1 MAEPTQPLL
10 NDSNSSPPRSLD
22 DTIESYIGSFGW
34 AQFLQ
39 ATLVSFSG
47 VFDAQQ
53 TFISVFTDFEP
64 KWHCTES
71 FCHDSISNICI
82 LPKTSWSWDFPPH
95 VSVISEWGLQCSGS
109 FVKGL
114 PESSFFVGCLIGGL
128 ILSTLADSSLG
139 RKNML
144 FLSCLLMSIS
154 TMLTVF
160 SPNIWVYAF
169 LRFVN
174 GFGRATIGTCALVL
188 STELVGKRWRG
199 RVGIMSFFG
208 FMLGFLSL
216 PAMAYMNRGNSWRI
230 LYIWTSVPTII
241 YCVLVRYFVC
251 ESPRWLFVR
260 GRREEAISILKRV
273 ASIPMSDGTMSFSS
287 LPTEEED
294 EKPSVNI
301 YAAMKVLVEKRW
313 ALRRLTA
320 VMAVAFGIGLVY
332 YGMPLALSNLD
343 FNVYMSAAF
352 NALMDLPANLI
363 TLFLVDKLSRRNAL
377 IGFTA
382 LGGVSSVLI
391 FALPNMRIGS
401 HGTLQLVLELISYF
415 CACSAFNIEMIYTIE
430 LFPTCVRN
438 SAIAMT
444 RQALVLGGVFSPI
457 MVAAGRKNGFWSFG
471 LFGLAIG
478 LLGLFAVAL
487 PETRGS
493 DLCDTM
499 DEEECKDRQECA
511 GDRFAG
517 LFLPDSALSGGLP
530 FTPCSALPSTTV
542 FMLQTHGSTSQSR
555 IPMGLLLTSQI
566 HLHLSLAVFLGSPWC
581 QHLVQVSS
589 SSPSLLSTLHLKPTF
604 LLGGNLALRME
615 AAGFLAIGPL
625 DLLFSGDSPYRLSP
639 PPFTSTHKPSPPP
652 SPSVLV
658 LKHLLHLRESDSF
671 CHATP
676 PHVSSTPVDRRSPA
690 FLLSPNQ
697 NRSFTWRYIELD
709 NPTYRR
715 RCSVH
720 FELSHKV
727 MRLGLVDPTVLDDLC
742 NGFRFDGI
750 PRCGLGINVTQSD
763 YLSSFWHCHEACFDA
778 FEFFSEFAV
787 NLS

>member
-1 MAEPTQPLL
+1 MAESTRPLL
-10 NDSNSSPPRSLD
+10 TDSNSPPPRSLD
-22 DTIESYIGSFGW
+22 DTIERYIGSFGW

-64 KWHCTES
+64 TWHCTES
-71 FCHDSISNICI
+71 DSFCHQSVSNICI
-82 LPKTSWSWDFPPH
+82 LPKTAWSWDYSPH
-95 VSVISEWGLQCSGS
+95 VSVISEWGLQCAGS

-160 SPNIWVYAF
+160 SPNIWVYAL

-188 STELVGKRWRG
+188 STELVGKKWRG

-216 PAMAYMNRGNSWRI
+216 PVMAYINRGNSWRI

-241 YCVLVRYFVC
+241 YCVLVRFFVC

-273 ASIPMSDGTMSFSS
+273 ASNGGAISMSFSS
-287 LPTEEED
+287 LPFQEEEEKD
-294 EKPSVNI
+294 EKPSVNNV

-313 ALRRLTA
+313 ALKRLSA

-343 FNVYMSAAF
+343 FNVYLSAAF

-377 IGFTA
+377 IAFTA

-391 FALPNMRIGS
+391 FALQNMRIGN
-401 HGTLQLVLELISYF
+401 HGALQLTLELISYF
-415 CACSAFNIEMIYTIE
+415 SACSAFNMEMIYTIE

-438 SAIAMT
+438 SAIALT

-478 LLGLFAVAL
+478 LLGLFAVGL

-499 DEEECKDRQECA
+499 DEEECKD
-511 GDRFAG
+511 
-517 LFLPDSALSGGLP
+517 
-530 FTPCSALPSTTV
+530 
-542 FMLQTHGSTSQSR
+542 
-555 IPMGLLLTSQI
+555 
-566 HLHLSLAVFLGSPWC
+566 
-581 QHLVQVSS
+581 
-589 SSPSLLSTLHLKPTF
+589 
-604 LLGGNLALRME
+604 LRSNNN
-615 AAGFLAIGPL
+615 IIN
-625 DLLFSGDSPYRLSP
+625 
-639 PPFTSTHKPSPPP
+639 
-652 SPSVLV
+652 SVI
-658 LKHLLHLRESDSF
+658 
-671 CHATP
+671 A
-676 PHVSSTPVDRRSPA
+676 
-690 FLLSPNQ
+690 
-697 NRSFTWRYIELD
+697 
-709 NPTYRR
+709 
-715 RCSVH
+715 
-720 FELSHKV
+720 
-727 MRLGLVDPTVLDDLC
+727 
-742 NGFRFDGI
+742 
-750 PRCGLGINVTQSD
+750 
-763 YLSSFWHCHEACFDA
+763 
-778 FEFFSEFAV
+778 
-787 NLS
+787 

>member
-1 MAEPTQPLL
+1 MAESTQPLL
-10 NDSNSSPPRSLD
+10 TDSSSPPPRTLD
-22 DTIESYIGSFGW
+22 DTIERYIGSFGW
-34 AQFLQ
+34 GQFLQ

-53 TFISVFTDFEP
+53 TFISIFTDFEP
-64 KWHCTES
+64 TWHCTES
-71 FCHDSISNICI
+71 DSFCHQSVSNICI
-82 LPKTSWSWDFPPH
+82 LPKTAWSWDFSPH
-95 VSVISEWGLQCSGS
+95 VSVISEWGLQCAGS

-144 FLSCLLMSIS
+144 FLSCLVMSIS

-188 STELVGKRWRG
+188 STELVGKKWRG

-216 PAMAYMNRGNSWRI
+216 PIMAYINRGNSWRV
-230 LYIWTSVPTII
+230 LYIWTSIPTII
-241 YCVLVRYFVC
+241 YCFLVRFFVC

-273 ASIPMSDGTMSFSS
+273 ASTDGGALISMSFSS
-287 LPTEEED
+287 LPSQEEE

-301 YAAMKVLVEKRW
+301 YAAMKVLLGKRW
-313 ALRRLTA
+313 ALKRLSA

-343 FNVYMSAAF
+343 FNVYLSAAF

-391 FALPNMRIGS
+391 FALQNMRIGN
-401 HGTLQLVLELISYF
+401 HGGLQLGLELISYF
-415 CACSAFNIEMIYTIE
+415 SACSAFNMELIYTIE

-444 RQALVLGGVFSPI
+444 RQALVLGGVFSPV

-478 LLGLFAVAL
+478 LLGLFVVGL

-499 DEEECKDRQECA
+499 DEEECKDRRNSNDIA
-511 GDRFAG
+511 
-517 LFLPDSALSGGLP
+517 
-530 FTPCSALPSTTV
+530 
-542 FMLQTHGSTSQSR
+542 
-555 IPMGLLLTSQI
+555 
-566 HLHLSLAVFLGSPWC
+566 
-581 QHLVQVSS
+581 SS
-589 SSPSLLSTLHLKPTF
+589 VIS
-604 LLGGNLALRME
+604 
-615 AAGFLAIGPL
+615 
-625 DLLFSGDSPYRLSP
+625 
-639 PPFTSTHKPSPPP
+639 
-652 SPSVLV
+652 
-658 LKHLLHLRESDSF
+658 
-671 CHATP
+671 
-676 PHVSSTPVDRRSPA
+676 
-690 FLLSPNQ
+690 
-697 NRSFTWRYIELD
+697 
-709 NPTYRR
+709 
-715 RCSVH
+715 
-720 FELSHKV
+720 
-727 MRLGLVDPTVLDDLC
+727 
-742 NGFRFDGI
+742 
-750 PRCGLGINVTQSD
+750 
-763 YLSSFWHCHEACFDA
+763 
-778 FEFFSEFAV
+778 
-787 NLS
+787 

>member
-22 DTIESYIGSFGW
+22 DTIERYIGSFGW

-287 LPTEEED
+287 LPTEEEED

-391 FALPNMRIGS
+391 FALQNMRIGS
-401 HGTLQLVLELISYF
+401 HGALQLVLELISYF

-499 DEEECKDRQECA
+499 DEEECKDRQ
-511 GDRFAG
+511 GNSD
-517 LFLPDSALSGGLP
+517 
-530 FTPCSALPSTTV
+530 
-542 FMLQTHGSTSQSR
+542 
-555 IPMGLLLTSQI
+555 II
-566 HLHLSLAVFLGSPWC
+566 
-581 QHLVQVSS
+581 SS
-589 SSPSLLSTLHLKPTF
+589 VI
-604 LLGGNLALRME
+604 A
-615 AAGFLAIGPL
+615 
-625 DLLFSGDSPYRLSP
+625 
-639 PPFTSTHKPSPPP
+639 
-652 SPSVLV
+652 
-658 LKHLLHLRESDSF
+658 
-671 CHATP
+671 
-676 PHVSSTPVDRRSPA
+676 
-690 FLLSPNQ
+690 
-697 NRSFTWRYIELD
+697 
-709 NPTYRR
+709 
-715 RCSVH
+715 
-720 FELSHKV
+720 
-727 MRLGLVDPTVLDDLC
+727 
-742 NGFRFDGI
+742 
-750 PRCGLGINVTQSD
+750 
-763 YLSSFWHCHEACFDA
+763 
-778 FEFFSEFAV
+778 
-787 NLS
+787 

>member
-1 MAEPTQPLL
+1 MSESTRPLL
-10 NDSNSSPPRSLD
+10 TDSSLPRPRSLD

-64 KWHCTES
+64 TWHCIES
-71 FCHDSISNICI
+71 DSICHQAISNICI
-82 LPKTSWSWDFPPH
+82 LPKTAWSWDFSPH
-95 VSVISEWGLQCSGS
+95 VSVISEWSLQCAGS

-128 ILSTLADSSLG
+128 VLSTLADSSLG

-144 FLSCLLMSIS
+144 FLSCLLMSLS

-160 SPNIWVYAF
+160 SPNIWVYAL

-188 STELVGKRWRG
+188 STELVGKKWRG

-216 PAMAYMNRGNSWRI
+216 PMMAYINRGNSWRI
-230 LYIWTSVPTII
+230 LYIWTSIPTII
-241 YCVLVRYFVC
+241 YCVLVRFFVC

-273 ASIPMSDGTMSFSS
+273 ASIPSSDVNNGGAISMSFSS
-287 LPTEEED
+287 LPFEEDEDED
-294 EKPSVNI
+294 EKPSSVNI
-301 YAAMKVLVEKRW
+301 YAAMKVLVQKRW
-313 ALRRLTA
+313 ALKRLSA

-343 FNVYMSAAF
+343 FNIYISAAF

-391 FALPNMRIGS
+391 FALQKMRIGN
-401 HGTLQLVLELISYF
+401 HGELQLALELISYF
-415 CACSAFNIEMIYTIE
+415 SACSAFNMEMIYTIE

-438 SAIAMT
+438 SAIAMA

-478 LLGLFAVAL
+478 LLGLFAVGL

-499 DEEECKDRQECA
+499 DEEECKDRRSNNDIA
-511 GDRFAG
+511 
-517 LFLPDSALSGGLP
+517 
-530 FTPCSALPSTTV
+530 
-542 FMLQTHGSTSQSR
+542 
-555 IPMGLLLTSQI
+555 
-566 HLHLSLAVFLGSPWC
+566 
-581 QHLVQVSS
+581 
-589 SSPSLLSTLHLKPTF
+589 
-604 LLGGNLALRME
+604 N
-615 AAGFLAIGPL
+615 
-625 DLLFSGDSPYRLSP
+625 
-639 PPFTSTHKPSPPP
+639 
-652 SPSVLV
+652 SVI
-658 LKHLLHLRESDSF
+658 
-671 CHATP
+671 A
-676 PHVSSTPVDRRSPA
+676 
-690 FLLSPNQ
+690 
-697 NRSFTWRYIELD
+697 
-709 NPTYRR
+709 
-715 RCSVH
+715 
-720 FELSHKV
+720 
-727 MRLGLVDPTVLDDLC
+727 
-742 NGFRFDGI
+742 
-750 PRCGLGINVTQSD
+750 
-763 YLSSFWHCHEACFDA
+763 
-778 FEFFSEFAV
+778 
-787 NLS
+787 

>member
-1 MAEPTQPLL
+1 MAEPTRPLL
-10 NDSNSSPPRSLD
+10 TDSNSLPPRSLD
-22 DTIESYIGSFGW
+22 ETIERYIGSFGW

-64 KWHCTES
+64 TWHCTES
-71 FCHDSISNICI
+71 DSFCHDSVSNICI
-82 LPKTSWSWDFPPH
+82 LPKTAWSWNLSPH
-95 VSVISEWGLQCSGS
+95 VSVISEWSLQCAGS

-128 ILSTLADSSLG
+128 VLSTLADSSMG

-144 FLSCLLMSIS
+144 FLSCLIMSIS

-174 GFGRATIGTCALVL
+174 GVGRATVGTCALVL
-188 STELVGKRWRG
+188 STELVGKKWRG

-216 PAMAYMNRGNSWRI
+216 PAMAYINRGNSWRI
-230 LYIWTSVPTII
+230 LYIWTSVPTMV
-241 YCVLVRYFVC
+241 YCVMVRFFVC

-273 ASIPMSDGTMSFSS
+273 ASSDVTMS
-287 LPTEEED
+287 LPFEEQENID

-313 ALRRLTA
+313 ALKRVST

-363 TLFLVDKLSRRNAL
+363 TLFLVDKLSRKNAL

-382 LGGVSSVLI
+382 LGGISSVLI
-391 FALPNMRIGS
+391 FALQNMRIKN
-401 HGTLQLVLELISYF
+401 HGALQLVLELMSYF
-415 CACSAFNIEMIYTIE
+415 CACSAFNMEMIYTIE

-438 SAIAMT
+438 SAIAMA

-457 MVAAGRKNGFWSFG
+457 MVAAGRKNGVWSFG

-478 LLGLFAVAL
+478 LLGLFTVGL

-499 DEEECKDRQECA
+499 DEEECR
-511 GDRFAG
+511 
-517 LFLPDSALSGGLP
+517 
-530 FTPCSALPSTTV
+530 
-542 FMLQTHGSTSQSR
+542 
-555 IPMGLLLTSQI
+555 
-566 HLHLSLAVFLGSPWC
+566 
-581 QHLVQVSS
+581 
-589 SSPSLLSTLHLKPTF
+589 
-604 LLGGNLALRME
+604 
-615 AAGFLAIGPL
+615 
-625 DLLFSGDSPYRLSP
+625 
-639 PPFTSTHKPSPPP
+639 
-652 SPSVLV
+652 
-658 LKHLLHLRESDSF
+658 
-671 CHATP
+671 
-676 PHVSSTPVDRRSPA
+676 DRRSNNDMA
-690 FLLSPNQ
+690 S
-697 NRSFTWRYIELD
+697 
-709 NPTYRR
+709 
-715 RCSVH
+715 SV
-720 FELSHKV
+720 
-727 MRLGLVDPTVLDDLC
+727 
-742 NGFRFDGI
+742 I
-750 PRCGLGINVTQSD
+750 
-763 YLSSFWHCHEACFDA
+763 A
-778 FEFFSEFAV
+778 
-787 NLS
+787 

>member
-10 NDSNSSPPRSLD
+10 IDPNSPPRRSLD
-22 DTIESYIGSFGW
+22 DTIETYIGTFGW

-39 ATLVSFSG
+39 AALVSFSG

-64 KWHCTES
+64 TWHCTGRSEPGS
-71 FCHDSISNICI
+71 ICHEAVSNICI
-82 LPKTSWSWDFPPH
+82 LPKTAWSWDFSPH
-95 VSVISEWGLQCSGS
+95 VSVISEWNLQCAGS

-114 PESSFFVGCLIGGL
+114 PESSFFVGCLFGGL

-188 STELVGKRWRG
+188 STELVGKKWRG

-216 PAMAYMNRGNSWRI
+216 PIVAYVNRGKSWRV
-230 LYIWTSVPTII
+230 LYVWTSIPTII

-273 ASIPMSDGTMSFSS
+273 ASIPKNTDVNNGGVISMSFEEG
-287 LPTEEED
+287 EEEEY

-301 YAAMKVLVEKRW
+301 YESMKVLVGKRW
-313 ALRRLTA
+313 ALKRLSA
-320 VMAVAFGIGLVY
+320 IMAVAFGIGLVY
-332 YGMPLALSNLD
+332 YGMPLALSDLD
-343 FNVYMSAAF
+343 FNIYLSAAF

-391 FALPNMRIGS
+391 FALQNMRIGN
-401 HGTLQLVLELISYF
+401 HGALQLALELISYF
-415 CACSAFNIEMIYTIE
+415 SACSAFNMEMIYTIE

-438 SAIAMT
+438 SAIALA

-478 LLGLFAVAL
+478 LLGLCVVGL

-499 DEEECKDRQECA
+499 DEEECKDQ
-511 GDRFAG
+511 
-517 LFLPDSALSGGLP
+517 
-530 FTPCSALPSTTV
+530 
-542 FMLQTHGSTSQSR
+542 QSKNVITR
-555 IPMGLLLTSQI
+555 IVI
-566 HLHLSLAVFLGSPWC
+566 A
-581 QHLVQVSS
+581 
-589 SSPSLLSTLHLKPTF
+589 
-604 LLGGNLALRME
+604 
-615 AAGFLAIGPL
+615 
-625 DLLFSGDSPYRLSP
+625 
-639 PPFTSTHKPSPPP
+639 
-652 SPSVLV
+652 
-658 LKHLLHLRESDSF
+658 
-671 CHATP
+671 
-676 PHVSSTPVDRRSPA
+676 
-690 FLLSPNQ
+690 
-697 NRSFTWRYIELD
+697 
-709 NPTYRR
+709 
-715 RCSVH
+715 
-720 FELSHKV
+720 
-727 MRLGLVDPTVLDDLC
+727 
-742 NGFRFDGI
+742 
-750 PRCGLGINVTQSD
+750 
-763 YLSSFWHCHEACFDA
+763 
-778 FEFFSEFAV
+778 
-787 NLS
+787 

>member
-22 DTIESYIGSFGW
+22 DTIERYIGSFGW

-199 RVGIMSFFG
+199 R
-208 FMLGFLSL
+208 
-216 PAMAYMNRGNSWRI
+216 
-230 LYIWTSVPTII
+230 
-241 YCVLVRYFVC
+241 
-251 ESPRWLFVR
+251 SPRWLFVR

-273 ASIPMSDGTMSFSS
+273 ASIPLSDGTMSFSS
-287 LPTEEED
+287 LPTEEEED
-294 EKPSVNI
+294 GKPSVNI

-391 FALPNMRIGS
+391 FALQNMRIGS
-401 HGTLQLVLELISYF
+401 HGALQLVLELISYF

-499 DEEECKDRQECA
+499 DEEECKDRQ
-511 GDRFAG
+511 GNND
-517 LFLPDSALSGGLP
+517 
-530 FTPCSALPSTTV
+530 
-542 FMLQTHGSTSQSR
+542 
-555 IPMGLLLTSQI
+555 II
-566 HLHLSLAVFLGSPWC
+566 
-581 QHLVQVSS
+581 SS
-589 SSPSLLSTLHLKPTF
+589 VI
-604 LLGGNLALRME
+604 A
-615 AAGFLAIGPL
+615 
-625 DLLFSGDSPYRLSP
+625 
-639 PPFTSTHKPSPPP
+639 
-652 SPSVLV
+652 
-658 LKHLLHLRESDSF
+658 
-671 CHATP
+671 
-676 PHVSSTPVDRRSPA
+676 
-690 FLLSPNQ
+690 
-697 NRSFTWRYIELD
+697 
-709 NPTYRR
+709 
-715 RCSVH
+715 
-720 FELSHKV
+720 
-727 MRLGLVDPTVLDDLC
+727 
-742 NGFRFDGI
+742 
-750 PRCGLGINVTQSD
+750 
-763 YLSSFWHCHEACFDA
+763 
-778 FEFFSEFAV
+778 
-787 NLS
+787 

>member
-10 NDSNSSPPRSLD
+10 NDSNSPPPPRSLD
-22 DTIESYIGSFGW
+22 DTIERYIGSFGW

-64 KWHCTES
+64 KWHCTTTTDS

-82 LPKTSWSWDFPPH
+82 LPKTSWSWDSPPY

-114 PESSFFVGCLIGGL
+114 PESSFFVGCLFGGL

-216 PAMAYMNRGNSWRI
+216 PAMAYLNRGNSWRI

-273 ASIPMSDGTMSFSS
+273 ASIPSSDGTVSFSS
-287 LPTEEED
+287 LPSQEEEEE

-301 YAAMKVLVEKRW
+301 YTAMKVLVEKRW

-343 FNVYMSAAF
+343 FNVYMSTAF

-363 TLFLVDKLSRRNAL
+363 TLLFVDKLSRRNAL

-391 FALPNMRIGS
+391 FALQNMRMGNCGAL
-401 HGTLQLVLELISYF
+401 HLVLELVSYF

-478 LLGLFAVAL
+478 LLGLFAVTL

-499 DEEECKDRQECA
+499 DEEECKDQR
-511 GDRFAG
+511 GNN
-517 LFLPDSALSGGLP
+517 DSVIA
-530 FTPCSALPSTTV
+530 
-542 FMLQTHGSTSQSR
+542 
-555 IPMGLLLTSQI
+555 
-566 HLHLSLAVFLGSPWC
+566 
-581 QHLVQVSS
+581 
-589 SSPSLLSTLHLKPTF
+589 
-604 LLGGNLALRME
+604 
-615 AAGFLAIGPL
+615 
-625 DLLFSGDSPYRLSP
+625 
-639 PPFTSTHKPSPPP
+639 
-652 SPSVLV
+652 
-658 LKHLLHLRESDSF
+658 
-671 CHATP
+671 
-676 PHVSSTPVDRRSPA
+676 
-690 FLLSPNQ
+690 
-697 NRSFTWRYIELD
+697 
-709 NPTYRR
+709 
-715 RCSVH
+715 
-720 FELSHKV
+720 
-727 MRLGLVDPTVLDDLC
+727 
-742 NGFRFDGI
+742 
-750 PRCGLGINVTQSD
+750 
-763 YLSSFWHCHEACFDA
+763 
-778 FEFFSEFAV
+778 
-787 NLS
+787 

>member
-1 MAEPTQPLL
+1 MKFQEKKKSSLPCGKVKNNFCNKSRTKDSLHQMFSARQEQEKKVETPEPFMAEPTRPLL
-10 NDSNSSPPRSLD
+10 TDSNSLPPRSLD
-22 DTIESYIGSFGW
+22 ETIERYIGSFGW

-64 KWHCTES
+64 TWHCTES
-71 FCHDSISNICI
+71 DSCHDSLSNICI
-82 LPKTSWSWDFPPH
+82 LPKTAWSWDLSPH
-95 VSVISEWGLQCSGS
+95 VSVISEWSLQCSGS

-128 ILSTLADSSLG
+128 VLSTLADSSMG

-144 FLSCLLMSIS
+144 FLSCLIMSIS
-154 TMLTVF
+154 AMLTVF
-160 SPNIWVYAF
+160 SPNVWVYAF

-174 GFGRATIGTCALVL
+174 GFGRATVGTCALVL
-188 STELVGKRWRG
+188 STELVGKKWRG

-216 PAMAYMNRGNSWRI
+216 PAMAYINRGNSWRV
-230 LYIWTSVPTII
+230 LYLWTSVPTMV
-241 YCVLVRYFVC
+241 YCVMVRFFVC

-273 ASIPMSDGTMSFSS
+273 ASSDVAMS
-287 LPTEEED
+287 LPFEEQENID

-313 ALRRLTA
+313 ALKRLST
-320 VMAVAFGIGLVY
+320 VMVVAFGIGLVY

-391 FALPNMRIGS
+391 FALQNLRINN
-401 HGTLQLVLELISYF
+401 HGALQLVLELMSYF
-415 CACSAFNIEMIYTIE
+415 CACSAFNVEMIYTIE

-438 SAIAMT
+438 SAIAMA
-444 RQALVLGGVFSPI
+444 RQALVLGGVFSPV
-457 MVAAGRKNGFWSFG
+457 MVAAGRKNGVWSFG

-478 LLGLFAVAL
+478 LLGLFTVGL

-499 DEEECKDRQECA
+499 DEEECR
-511 GDRFAG
+511 
-517 LFLPDSALSGGLP
+517 
-530 FTPCSALPSTTV
+530 
-542 FMLQTHGSTSQSR
+542 
-555 IPMGLLLTSQI
+555 
-566 HLHLSLAVFLGSPWC
+566 
-581 QHLVQVSS
+581 
-589 SSPSLLSTLHLKPTF
+589 
-604 LLGGNLALRME
+604 
-615 AAGFLAIGPL
+615 
-625 DLLFSGDSPYRLSP
+625 
-639 PPFTSTHKPSPPP
+639 
-652 SPSVLV
+652 
-658 LKHLLHLRESDSF
+658 
-671 CHATP
+671 
-676 PHVSSTPVDRRSPA
+676 DRRSNNDMA
-690 FLLSPNQ
+690 S
-697 NRSFTWRYIELD
+697 
-709 NPTYRR
+709 
-715 RCSVH
+715 SV
-720 FELSHKV
+720 
-727 MRLGLVDPTVLDDLC
+727 
-742 NGFRFDGI
+742 I
-750 PRCGLGINVTQSD
+750 
-763 YLSSFWHCHEACFDA
+763 A
-778 FEFFSEFAV
+778 
-787 NLS
+787 